1 MCNSV
6 HIMSNR
12 DWLEDARCG
21 RQLAMAPCGQ
31 RVGRGRGHGIPAPEV
46 TLRRVTP
53 VTFPKRHGFLE
64 SSVLR
69 IIRSSGTTPLT
80 QGFAI
85 MRMRYVVG
93 LFLLFS
99 YCFGPVR
106 MAQSQQTSTDTSRR
120 IVRRTIPV
128 YPDVA
133 KRINLAGTVKVIAV
147 VAGDGDVKSVE
158 PMGGSPLLLKAAEEA
173 VLKWKFAPG
182 GESRETVEI
191 RFTP

>member
-1 MCNSV
+1 MRAATRNGGVRAASW
-6 HIMSNR
+6 M
-12 DWLEDARCG
+12 
-21 RQLAMAPCGQ
+21 
-31 RVGRGRGHGIPAPEV
+31 GRGHGIPAPEV
-46 TLRRVTP
+46 TFAQVTP

-128 YPDVA
+128 YSDVA

>member
-1 MCNSV
+1 
-6 HIMSNR
+6 
-12 DWLEDARCG
+12 
-21 RQLAMAPCGQ
+21 
-31 RVGRGRGHGIPAPEV
+31 
-46 TLRRVTP
+46 
-53 VTFPKRHGFLE
+53 
-64 SSVLR
+64 
-69 IIRSSGTTPLT
+69 
-80 QGFAI
+80 